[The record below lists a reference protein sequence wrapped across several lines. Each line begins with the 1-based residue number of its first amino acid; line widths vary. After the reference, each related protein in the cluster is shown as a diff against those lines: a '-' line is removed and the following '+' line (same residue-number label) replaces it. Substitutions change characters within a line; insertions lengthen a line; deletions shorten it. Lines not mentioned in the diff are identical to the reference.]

1 MNGPIS
7 KLARCAIYTRK
18 STEYNLELAFN
29 SLDAQREACEAY
41 IKSQAHEGWRLIP
54 GRYDDGAFS
63 GASLDR
69 PALQQLLADV
79 RASKIDIV
87 LVYKVDRLT
96 RSLAD
101 FAKLIEL
108 FDVHGVSFVSV
119 TQSFNTSSSMGRL
132 TLNVL
137 LSFAQFERELIGERV
152 RDKIAASKRKGLWVG
167 GPVPLGYAAVDKKI
181 LVVPAEAA
189 AVRTIFERYLELGSV
204 RALAQDL
211 DRRGIRSKPRR
222 RSNGRTIG
230 GGRFGVGALAHL
242 LKNRFYIGE
251 VVYRGEVHGGEQAPI
266 VDRALFAAVQAKLA
280 AQARAR
286 RCRLR
291 GSPALLSGR
300 LFDTRGNRMS
310 PTHANKRGARY
321 RYYVSQAVLQ
331 NKPPPLGLV
340 SRVPAAEIEALVVAA
355 LRNHLNASGA
365 GEGLPN
371 NDRDLVERHL
381 ERVTLTP
388 NHLELR
394 LRQIIEPAQAHDP
407 ANTSAGRPTASVT
420 TMAVPWTSPVP
431 AAVKGIIRVPAHNTP
446 IKASRREALLIAIAK
461 ARQWIDDLAHGRA
474 ANFALIA
481 RREGKVERHIRLLA
495 PLAFVSPRI
504 VSALLDGTA
513 PADLTLTKLA
523 RALPYCWAE
532 QERRVEPRRRSTA
545 NSGASPAMSAA
556 PALPPKA
563 RSPPILLCRRMP
575 GVDIKGRANSTS
587 PDSSSAL
594 SLLAPL
600 NFPVIPKKFPV
611 MAAKIPCSVA

>member
-1 MNGPIS
+1 MNGPAS

-41 IKSQAHEGWRLIP
+41 IKSQAHDGWRLIP

-79 RASKIDIV
+79 RAGKIDIV

-108 FDVHGVSFVSV
+108 FDAHRVSFVSV

-152 RDKIAASKRKGLWVG
+152 RDKIAASKRKGIWVG

-181 LVVPAEAA
+181 LVVPTEAE
-189 AVRTIFERYLELGSV
+189 AVRTIFARYLELGSV

-222 RSNGRTIG
+222 RSNGRTVG
-230 GGRFGVGALAHL
+230 GGRFGVGALAYL

-251 VVYRGEVHGGEQAPI
+251 VVYRGEVHRGEHEPI
-266 VDRALFAAVQAKLA
+266 LDSTLFEAVQAKLA
-280 AQARAR
+280 AQAVAR

-291 GSPALLSGR
+291 GSPALLTGR
-300 LFDTRGNRMS
+300 LFDDRGNRMS
-310 PTHANKRGARY
+310 PTHANKGGVRY

-331 NKPPPLGLV
+331 RKPPPPGLI

-355 LRNHLNASGA
+355 LRNHLDASGA
-365 GEGLPN
+365 AEPLPD
-371 NDRDLVERHL
+371 NDRELLERHL
-381 ERVTLTP
+381 ERVTLTA

-394 LRQIIEPAQAHDP
+394 LRQSVEPTQAHDS
-407 ANTSAGRPTASVT
+407 ANNSAGRPIASVT
-420 TMAVPWTSPVP
+420 TIPWSSPVP
-431 AAVKGIIRVPAHNTP
+431 AAVKGTVHVPAHNTP
-446 IKASRREALLIAIAK
+446 MTPSRRDALLMAIAK
-461 ARQWIDDLAHGRA
+461 ARNWADELVHGRVGS
-474 ANFALIA
+474 FAVLA
-481 RREGKVERHIRLLA
+481 RREGKVERHIRLLV
-495 PLAFVSPRI
+495 PLAFLSPRI
-504 VSALLDGTA
+504 VSGLLDGTA
-513 PADLTLTKLA
+513 PAGLTITALA
-523 RALPYCWAE
+523 RALPWSWAE
-532 QERRVEPRRRSTA
+532 QERRL
-545 NSGASPAMSAA
+545 G
-556 PALPPKA
+556 LH
-563 RSPPILLCRRMP
+563 C
-575 GVDIKGRANSTS
+575 D
-587 PDSSSAL
+587 
-594 SLLAPL
+594 
-600 NFPVIPKKFPV
+600 
-611 MAAKIPCSVA
+611 

>member
-1 MNGPIS
+1 MNGPIG
-7 KLARCAIYTRK
+7 KLARSAIYTRK

-79 RASKIDIV
+79 RAGKIDIV

-108 FDVHGVSFVSV
+108 FDAHSVSLVSV

-181 LVVPAEAA
+181 LVVPAEAE
-189 AVRTIFERYLELGSV
+189 AVRTIFARYLELGSV

-222 RSNGRTIG
+222 RSNGRTVG

-251 VVYRGEVHGGEQAPI
+251 VVYRAEIHRGEHEPI
-266 VDRALFAAVQAKLA
+266 LDSARFEAVQAKLA
-280 AQARAR
+280 AQALAR

-291 GSPALLSGR
+291 GSPALLTGR
-300 LFDTRGNRMS
+300 LFDERGNRMS
-310 PTHANKRGARY
+310 PTHTNKGGARY

-331 NKPPPLGLV
+331 RKPLAAGAIG
-340 SRVPAAEIEALVVAA
+340 RVPAAEIEVLISAA
-355 LRNHLNASGA
+355 LRRHLQANGTDPLD
-365 GEGLPN
+365 G
-371 NDRDLVERHL
+371 DRELVERHV
-381 ERVTLTP
+381 ERVTLSRKHI
-388 NHLELR
+388 HLQLR
-394 LRQIIEPAQAHDP
+394 PIGDAAVQTDADEEA
-407 ANTSAGRPTASVT
+407 SRPVCERLHVNVT
-420 TMAVPWTSPVP
+420 IPWTSTLQ
-431 AAVKGIIRVPAHNTP
+431 AAAKGIIHVPAHNTP
-446 IKASRREALLIAIAK
+446 MTPSRRDALLMAIAK
-461 ARQWIDDLAHGRA
+461 ARNWIDDLAHGRA
-474 ANFALIA
+474 ASFAAIA
-481 RREGKVERHIRLLA
+481 RREGKVERHVRLLA

-504 VSALLDGTA
+504 VSALLEGTA
-513 PADLTLTKLA
+513 PAGLTITALA
-523 RALPYCWAE
+523 RTLPWSWAE
-532 QERRVEPRRRSTA
+532 QERRLV
-545 NSGASPAMSAA
+545 
-556 PALPPKA
+556 
-563 RSPPILLCRRMP
+563 
-575 GVDIKGRANSTS
+575 GRIAIDLFGPTGGC
-587 PDSSSAL
+587 
-594 SLLAPL
+594 
-600 NFPVIPKKFPV
+600 
-611 MAAKIPCSVA
+611 MC

>member
-1 MNGPIS
+1 MNGPVS

-18 STEYNLELAFN
+18 STDYNLELAFN

-79 RASKIDIV
+79 RAGKIDIV

-108 FDVHGVSFVSV
+108 FDAHCVSFVSV

-152 RDKIAASKRKGLWVG
+152 RDKIAASKRKGIWVG

-181 LVVPAEAA
+181 VVVAAEAE
-189 AVRTIFERYLELGSV
+189 AVRTIFARYLELGSV
-204 RALAQDL
+204 RALVQDL

-222 RSNGRTIG
+222 CSTGRTVG
-230 GGRFGVGALAHL
+230 GGRFGVGALAYL

-251 VVYRGEVHGGEQAPI
+251 VVYRGEVHHGEHEPI
-266 VDRALFAAVQAKLA
+266 LDSALFEAVEAKLA

-291 GSPALLSGR
+291 GLPAILSGR
-300 LFDTRGNRMS
+300 LFDNRGNRMS

-331 NKPPPLGLV
+331 GKPPPPGVV

-355 LRNHLNASGA
+355 LRNHLNARGG
-365 GEGLPN
+365 GEGLPD
-371 NDRDLVERHL
+371 NDRDLLERHL

-394 LRQIIEPAQAHDP
+394 LRELVEPTQAHDP
-407 ANTSAGRPTASVT
+407 VNDGSSGPPIASVT

-431 AAVKGIIRVPAHNTP
+431 AAVKGIIHVPAHNTP

-474 ANFALIA
+474 ASFALIA

-513 PADLTLTKLA
+513 SADLTLTKLA
-523 RALPYCWAE
+523 RALPYGWAE
-532 QERRVEPRRRSTA
+532 QERRVGT
-545 NSGASPAMSAA
+545 SA
-556 PALPPKA
+556 PFH
-563 RSPPILLCRRMP
+563 C
-575 GVDIKGRANSTS
+575 
-587 PDSSSAL
+587 
-594 SLLAPL
+594 
-600 NFPVIPKKFPV
+600 
-611 MAAKIPCSVA
+611 

>member
-1 MNGPIS
+1 MNGPIG

-69 PALQQLLADV
+69 PALQQLLAEV
-79 RASKIDIV
+79 RAGKIDIV

-108 FDVHGVSFVSV
+108 FDAHGVSFVSV

-167 GPVPLGYAAVDKKI
+167 GPVPLGYTAVDKKI
-181 LVVPAEAA
+181 LVVAAEAE
-189 AVRTIFERYLELGSV
+189 AVRTIFARYLELGSV

-222 RSNGRTIG
+222 LSNGRTIG

-300 LFDTRGNRMS
+300 LFDNRGNRMS
-310 PTHANKRGARY
+310 PTHANKGGARY

-331 NKPPPLGLV
+331 NKPPPSGLV

-355 LRNHLNASGA
+355 LRSHLSANGA
-365 GEGLPN
+365 GEQLPD
-371 NDRDLVERHL
+371 NDRDLLERYL

-394 LRQIIEPAQAHDP
+394 PRELFEPMHAHDP
-407 ANTSAGRPTASVT
+407 VNDGSSGPPIANVT
-420 TMAVPWTSPVP
+420 TITVPWSSPVP
-431 AAVKGIIRVPAHNTP
+431 AAVKGIIHVPAYNTP
-446 IKASRREALLIAIAK
+446 IKAGRREALLIAIAK

-474 ANFALIA
+474 ASFAVIA
-481 RREGKVERHIRLLA
+481 RREGKAERHIRLLA

-504 VSALLDGTA
+504 VSALLDGSA

-532 QERRVEPRRRSTA
+532 QERRVHLPR
-545 NSGASPAMSAA
+545 
-556 PALPPKA
+556 
-563 RSPPILLCRRMP
+563 
-575 GVDIKGRANSTS
+575 
-587 PDSSSAL
+587 
-594 SLLAPL
+594 
-600 NFPVIPKKFPV
+600 F
-611 MAAKIPCSVA
+611 PCSLD